1 MIRGVHA
8 HSAAYIAIVAGL
20 VTTHLIG
27 TRSRGGTG
35 RPPRK
40 LAYSLFSVRSPRGI
54 KEFLPEVMHYNDFAG
69 WVRAR
74 LDAGP
79 DSDDIDAARKLGV
92 PSSSVARW
100 LSVRHPTRVTTREVA
115 ARSGVSIQEVLV
127 AGGYMTS
134 DEAVTAAD
142 TLDDARP
149 VHWHRARR
157 HRE

>member
-1 MIRGVHA
+1 MIRGAHA

-54 KEFLPEVMHYNDFAG
+54 KEFLPEVMHYNDFAAR
-69 WVRAR
+69 VRAR

-79 DSDDIDAARKLGV
+79 K
-92 PSSSVARW
+92 
-100 LSVRHPTRVTTREVA
+100 
-115 ARSGVSIQEVLV
+115 Q
-127 AGGYMTS
+127 
-134 DEAVTAAD
+134 
-142 TLDDARP
+142 
-149 VHWHRARR
+149 
-157 HRE
+157 